1 MFLSLLSAKT
11 ARIPRFVALTICC
24 LSRRPLSSVTTR
36 IFTLSL
42 GLIHSSLIRRGWSD
56 FRGSFR
62 VKWTKAVFLGSK
74 VAPLH
79 FSHFQLY
86 GQYFLGV
93 VLCWLQLNLLQPK
106 PYNYQQMQGTLPL
119 HLLVAGE
126 GWH

>member
-11 ARIPRFVALTICC
+11 ARIPRFVVALTICC

-36 IFTLSL
+36 IFTLPL

-62 VKWTKAVFLGSK
+62 VKWTKAVLLGSK

-79 FSHFQLY
+79 FSHFSALWTI
-86 GQYFLGV
+86 FSWSCL
-93 VLCWLQLNLLQPK
+93 VLASAESPTTQA
-106 PYNYQQMQGTLPL
+106 
-119 HLLVAGE
+119 V
-126 GWH
+126 